1 MGGIGAWASVTTV
14 GIAQAIC
21 VVVVTTRLIRFTG
34 RFA

>member
-1 MGGIGAWASVTTV
+1 MGVGAWATLTMV
-14 GIAQAIC
+14 GIAQAVC

>member
-1 MGGIGAWASVTTV
+1 LTTV
-14 GIAQAIC
+14 GMAQAVC